1 MIFLKTLENMRFLT
15 IVFLVCLFK
24 QSVCQVGIGT
34 NIPNNNAML
43 DITATDKGLLIPR
56 VALLSPLLATPLG
69 SHVSGMIVYNTS
81 NNADVQPG
89 LYMNDGIKWINIS
102 NAVSKIDS
110 LKNELN
116 GIKNEVPIKRAVFIA
131 GQSNTYYGYG
141 SPQNLP
147 DITGKK
153 LSQLGRGS
161 SELQLLPLSFYGS
174 NQHTIQ
180 TDKISFG
187 PIFLN
192 RYYDSLQLQYPGRKI
207 ELLLVPC
214 GAAGSGWSADQY
226 PNNSWR
232 TDAAYYKD
240 LIDRIK
246 WVMNN
251 GYQID
256 AVLWHQGETD
266 GLGNTTNYKYLLMN
280 FIKSIRDF
288 TGNDKLPFIAGEML
302 QSWVGT
308 EPALVNIQNII
319 GNLKNEMPFTYT
331 VSSLGLTAFDVIHFD
346 ANAHIELGKRYF
358 DALSMAKTNSNPAAY
373 SAPVAGYYLL
383 LNHNGSSTF
392 SNIFQAIRNGNLE
405 SENLYSRLGDC
416 WKYKNADGYYHF
428 KMEIVAGAALTGK
441 TFEWKQKINP
451 FGLRENDFEAKAS
464 CVILENSI
472 GLNVN
477 DPTGQGFSSL
487 VYDSPVST
495 TTVTTLF
502 HADNRTNNYYW
513 FPIGLVQSFGGRI
526 PLLQTNDIVTH
537 IRLYMIKE

>member
-1 MIFLKTLENMRFLT
+1 MRFFT
-15 IVFLVCLFK
+15 VAFLLLLFK
-24 QSVCQVGIGT
+24 QSVGQIGIGT
-34 NIPNNNAML
+34 NLPNNSAII
-43 DITATDKGLLIPR
+43 DISSTDKGLLLPR
-56 VALLSPLLATPLG
+56 VALISPLLADPLG
-69 SHVSGMIVYNTS
+69 SHVSGMIIYNT
-81 NNADVQPG
+81 NTNAEVQPG
-89 LYMNDGIKWINIS
+89 LYMNNGIKWINIS
-102 NAVSKIDS
+102 NAATKIDS
-110 LKNELN
+110 LYNELN
-116 GIKNEVPIKRAVFIA
+116 SIKNDVPIKRAVFIA
-131 GQSNTYYGYG
+131 GQSNTYYGFG
-141 SPQNLP
+141 LPQNLP

-187 PIFLN
+187 AIFLN

-214 GAAGSGWSADQY
+214 GAAGSGWSTDQY

-232 TDAAYYKD
+232 TDATYYKD
-240 LIDRIK
+240 LTDRIK

-266 GLGNTTNYKYLLMN
+266 ALGNTTNYKYLLMN
-280 FIKSIRDF
+280 FIKSLRDY

-308 EPALVNIQNII
+308 DPALVNIQNII
-319 GNLKNEMPFTYT
+319 TNLKNDMPYTYT
-331 VSSLGLTAFDVIHFD
+331 VSSLGLTSFDVIHFD
-346 ANAHIELGKRYF
+346 AKAHIELGKRYL
-358 DALSMAKTNSNPAAY
+358 DALNLAKANSNPSSY
-373 SAPVAGYYLL
+373 SVPPAGPYLL
-383 LNHNGSSTF
+383 LNQNGSSTF
-392 SNIFQAIRNGNLE
+392 SDIFQAIRNGNLE
-405 SENLYSRLGDC
+405 SENLFSRLGDC

-428 KMEIVAGAALTGK
+428 KLEVVEGGILTGK

-451 FGLRENDFEAKAS
+451 FGLRENDYEAKAA
-464 CVILENSI
+464 CIILENSI
-472 GLNVN
+472 GLNLN

-487 VYDSPVST
+487 VYDSPASSSSLP
-495 TTVTTLF
+495 TLF

-513 FPIGLVQSFGGRI
+513 FSIGLVQTFGGRI
-526 PLLQTNDIVTH
+526 PLIQSNDIVTH